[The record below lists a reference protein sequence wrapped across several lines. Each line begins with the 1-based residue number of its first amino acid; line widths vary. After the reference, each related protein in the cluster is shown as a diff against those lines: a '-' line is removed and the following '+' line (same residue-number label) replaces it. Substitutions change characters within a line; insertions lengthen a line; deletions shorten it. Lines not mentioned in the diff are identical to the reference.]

1 MKTKLISLAVA
12 AALVAPAAVMAE
24 ATLYGKLNMSIDYF
38 DTDGDFDG
46 WAINRGS
53 LGRGEGRANRIGVK
67 GSEDLGNGLK
77 AIYQVEFGVQMAE
90 EQRTGPAA
98 SGANNTLSMRNSYVG
113 LASNFGTL
121 LVGRHDTPL
130 KLSTGRL
137 DLFAD
142 TAADY
147 NGTIGFD
154 DLRVD
159 NAIAYISPSFAGF
172 QFAGAVHAGGG
183 SSATLPIASEDADSL
198 AEAYSLAITYK
209 NGPFYGAAAYE
220 ELYSDILGPAG
231 NDLNDYTKW
240 RLGLGLL
247 DWNGF
252 TLAGVYEQ
260 QDDYYGSDADGDLW
274 QISAGY
280 KFGNNMIK
288 GFYGEND
295 NDAENLDRESWGI
308 GFDHYF
314 SKRTSAYILYTDVD
328 YDADLNNDW
337 SAFSLGMMHSF

>member
-38 DTDGDFDG
+38 DTDGGFDG
-46 WAINRGS
+46 WAVNKGR

-77 AIYQVEFGVQMAE
+77 AIYQVEFGIEMAE
-90 EQRTGPAA
+90 ENTGPAA
-98 SGANNTLSMRNSYVG
+98 SGSSDTLSMRNSYVG
-113 LASNFGTL
+113 LSSGFGTV
-121 LVGRHDTPL
+121 LVGRHDTPM

-142 TAADY
+142 TAGDY
-147 NGTIGFD
+147 NGTVGFV

-159 NAIAYISPSFAGF
+159 NAIAYISPNFAGF
-172 QFAGAVHAGGG
+172 QFAGAMHAGGG
-183 SSATLPIASEDADSL
+183 SAATIDLATEDADSI

-209 NGPFYGAAAYE
+209 NGPFYVAAAYE
-220 ELYSDILGPAG
+220 ELNNDILGPAG
-231 NDLNDYTKW
+231 NDLETDSKW
-240 RLGLGLL
+240 RAGLGLL

-252 TLAGVYEQ
+252 TLAGVYEN
-260 QDDYYGSDADGDLW
+260 QDDLFGIRDADADLW

-280 KFGNNMIK
+280 GFGNSMIK
-288 GFYGEND
+288 GFYGNND
-295 NDAENLDRESWGI
+295 NDLDLLDRESWGI
-308 GFDHYF
+308 GFDHNF
-314 SKRTSAYILYTDVD
+314 SKRTKAYVLYTDVD
-328 YDADLNNDW
+328 YDADDSDW

>member
-38 DTDGDFDG
+38 DTDGGFDG
-46 WAINRGS
+46 WAVNRGS

-113 LASNFGTL
+113 LSSGFGTL
-121 LVGRHDTPL
+121 LVGRHDTPM

-147 NGTIGFD
+147 NGTVGFV

-159 NAIAYISPSFAGF
+159 NAVAYISPNFAGF
-172 QFAGAVHAGGG
+172 QFAGAMHVGGG
-183 SSATLPIASEDADSL
+183 SSATLPIATEDADSL

-209 NGPFYGAAAYE
+209 NGPFYVAAAYE
-220 ELYSDILGPAG
+220 ELNNDILGPAD
-231 NDLNDYTKW
+231 NDLETDSKW
-240 RLGLGLL
+240 RAGLGLL

-252 TLAGVYEQ
+252 TLAAVYEN
-260 QDDYYGSDADGDLW
+260 QDDLFGVSDADADLW

-280 KFGNNMIK
+280 GFGNSMIK
-288 GFYGEND
+288 GFYGNND
-295 NDAENLDRESWGI
+295 NDLDLLDRESWGI
-308 GFDHYF
+308 GFDHNF
-314 SKRTSAYILYTDVD
+314 SKRTKAYMLYTDVD
-328 YDADLNNDW
+328 YDGDDLDW